1 MSSNIILL
9 KEYYSPRLLS
19 RTLEGS
25 AKKFEIAKVLKLRQK
40 ITKTNYEKVRS
51 NYPASTRHGLDVERL
66 MLTKEKNKL
75 I

>member
-25 AKKFEIAKVLKLRQK
+25 AKKFEIVKVLKLRQK
-40 ITKTNYEKVRS
+40 ITKTNYEKVKS